1 MFSTLKQ
8 RLLLGIY
15 IFVLLS
21 IPTGAYLASEQ
32 QIFKS
37 SASEKKSA
45 KPFAVITPK
54 PQTSP
59 VVKKLLG
66 SAAATAKP
74 KPQESP
80 SPASLSPTVPTSYGP
95 TLSLKVSLE
104 GRPAA
109 NQAGKIFVGIL
120 EGSITANPK
129 FLLSFTIDVPAAGT
143 YNNLSLAGLNS
154 GSTYTAIV
162 KGPAQIAGSVSFI
175 MSPAVTNLNEGEAV
189 MLTSGD
195 LNDDNTISNADYNI
209 MQKALGSTSKS
220 SNWNENADFN
230 KDGVINVFDLSI
242 LVKNLNAVGAS
253 GIWTSPIP
261 KTASPSA
268 SLNTPPIGS
277 PETPASDSGGY
288 WMWLPK

>member
-1 MFSTLKQ
+1 MFSALKQ

-15 IFVLLS
+15 ILILLS

-37 SASEKKSA
+37 SASEKKPA

-54 PQTSP
+54 PQASP
-59 VVKKLLG
+59 AVKKLSG
-66 SAAATAKP
+66 SATATASP

-80 SPASLSPTVPTSYGP
+80 SPAPLSPTVPASYGP

-129 FLLSFTIDVPAAGT
+129 FLLSFTIDMPAAGT
-143 YNNLSLAGLNS
+143 YSNLSVAGLNS

-162 KGPAQIAGSVSFI
+162 KGSAQIASSVAFI

-195 LNDDNTISNADYNI
+195 LNDDNTISNADYTI
-209 MQKALGSTSKS
+209 MQKAFGSTGKS
-220 SNWNENADFN
+220 PSWNGNADFN
-230 KDGVINVFDLSI
+230 KDGVINAFDLSI

-253 GIWTSPIP
+253 GIWTSPVP
-261 KTASPSA
+261 KTTGSA
-268 SLNTPPIGS
+268 ADSNAPPVGS
-277 PETPASDSGGY
+277 PNGKEGY
-288 WMWLPK
+288 WIWLPK